1 MAVNQEEGDFRGN
14 RNVLTTANDTGRST
28 WKQERVSAVND
39 DDSKFVFVNI
49 HDRLVETSFWLR
61 RQRAHAVG
69 RS

>member
-1 MAVNQEEGDFRGN
+1 MPVNQEQRDSRG